1 VITLFAQSTQ
11 GADRLFADILPWLG
25 LLVVIILLGGG
36 LALYLRRR
44 FATVREDG
52 TAGFTLADL
61 RRMRDS
67 GEISEVEFTAAK
79 SRMLESMKPMKPAS
93 PENPPER
100 KNAPR
105 RVPPNPP
112 LRGEDGT
119 DAGDDGP

>member
-44 FATVREDG
+44 FATVREG
-52 TAGFTLADL
+52 ETAGFTLADL

-105 RVPPNPP
+105 RVPPIPP
-112 LRGEDGT
+112 VRGEDGT